1 MQDRFPDTDKGIICP
16 VRGKQGLTNSQY
28 KAQMSRPD
36 SFWHCPIVPC
46 DEVVQWDDDRYE
58 ADAVTEVETKKSIEF
73 TDIELDVLVALMGVG
88 ISVMSESTPVNSV
101 LLLQLLPGSEKI
113 AREVFERL
121 GKTLDPESWEKA
133 ERLDDSHSRRN

>member
-16 VRGKQGLTNSQY
+16 VHGKQGLTNSQY

-46 DEVVQWDDDRYE
+46 DEVVQWDDDRHE

-73 TDIELDVLVALMGVG
+73 TDIELDVLVALIG
-88 ISVMSESTPVNSV
+88 IGIATMQQSSPVSPILMLHMLPNSKNITFE
-101 LLLQLLPGSEKI
+101 L
-113 AREVFERL
+113 FERI
-121 GKTLDPESWEKA
+121 GKTLSIEDWESA
-133 ERLDDSHSRRN
+133 ERRSASRSGRN